1 MYELLLAG
9 SWCHT
14 ILQYFC
20 SCKSLEYLIGAT
32 WSGSMP
38 TGSWSPMGGV
48 PSSLHW
54 FGTRMLATMR
64 LQWVDITFPWED
76 SSNGKPSHGTYHHQ
90 THFFPQDKLTK
101 KCDPTIHIPGR
112 MEHFLHQSCVKMC
125 RHTFKKKKKKI
136 SPVNITAFILTI
148 PSSLWCT
155 IFHSL
160 LAPSRKSFGKHV
172 FKLPM
177 CEELIKLVCSFW
189 YIKKID

>member
-125 RHTFKKKKKKI
+125 RHTFKKKKK
-136 SPVNITAFILTI
+136 NQ
-148 PSSLWCT
+148 PSKYNCIYLNNT
-155 IFHSL
+155 LFFVMHRF
-160 LAPSRKSFGKHV
+160 PF
-172 FKLPM
+172 PP
-177 CEELIKLVCSFW
+177 CSF
-189 YIKKID
+189 KKELWKTCFQAAYVWGAY